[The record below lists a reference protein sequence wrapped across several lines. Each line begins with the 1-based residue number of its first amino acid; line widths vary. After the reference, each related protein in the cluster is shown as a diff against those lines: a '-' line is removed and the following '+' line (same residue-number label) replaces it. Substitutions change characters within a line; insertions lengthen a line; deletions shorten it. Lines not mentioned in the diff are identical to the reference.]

1 MPWPSVAMLQPS
13 VHRPLGIAGRYDG
26 NAGAIAISVDI
37 TLRDASLE
45 QVAVLGFGVHAGS
58 VGFLVPAGTDV
69 AVHRHGA
76 PPHQPKLGS

>member
-1 MPWPSVAMLQPS
+1 MLQLG

-26 NAGAIAISVDI
+26 NAGDIDISVDVA
-37 TLRDASLE
+37 LRDASLE

-76 PPHQPKLGS
+76 PPHQAQLGS